1 MSPAKK
7 RASPLAWLFGS
18 GRPLL
23 ILALVV
29 GIFGGGVYWGWL
41 KTRTRILASPEYR
54 LTAQQVEITPPPEWI
69 HSDVR
74 EEAFR
79 DPALSSPLSI
89 MDDDLVE
96 RVAKAFAGHPWVAK
110 VLSVAKRYPAS
121 VKVELAYRK
130 PVCMVVVPGGL
141 VPVDEG
147 GILLPRGEGD
157 FSPLEATR
165 YPRLEGIDH
174 MPAAPVGSRWTD
186 AKVIGGAEIAAAIGP
201 AWGGLGLRSIVP
213 LAADPTIA
221 GGNLGVSGGN
231 FGQPRRNH
239 SLR

>member
-1 MSPAKK
+1 
-7 RASPLAWLFGS
+7 
-18 GRPLL
+18 
-23 ILALVV
+23 
-29 GIFGGGVYWGWL
+29 
-41 KTRTRILASPEYR
+41 
-54 LTAQQVEITPPPEWI
+54 
-69 HSDVR
+69 
-74 EEAFR
+74 
-79 DPALSSPLSI
+79 

-231 FGQPRRNH
+231 FGQRGGTILCANDQRQDANCLGLRPRGRRDWRA
-239 SLR
+239 SGRGKGRPAPALLR

>member
-1 MSPAKK
+1 
-7 RASPLAWLFGS
+7 
-18 GRPLL
+18 
-23 ILALVV
+23 
-29 GIFGGGVYWGWL
+29 
-41 KTRTRILASPEYR
+41 
-54 LTAQQVEITPPPEWI
+54 
-69 HSDVR
+69 
-74 EEAFR
+74 
-79 DPALSSPLSI
+79 

-201 AWGGLGLRSIVP
+201 AWGGLGLRLIVP

-231 FGQPRRNH
+231 FGQRAAEPF
-239 SLR
+239 LR